1 MDKQL
6 ATISTDNYEVMANAM
21 GMGLQTDAPLT
32 IPRMKINHQP
42 IMDTVDTNGKK
53 RQMEVV
59 SGGTFN
65 INNNGQV
72 SYSEGITF
80 RPFLQR
86 FRYTRWVPYASPDK
100 DGRKGKFIKSV
111 FVTQDTFNNN
121 DLMDDDGSFN
131 CGRPSGFIKDW
142 DALPESARR
151 LISSVKRVRALF
163 GVASLNETMNEKGE
177 VQEQQE
183 KEIPVVW
190 EISNK
195 DASKIMGQTIGKYL
209 SSRRLLPQHEIKM
222 TTKGSQMPNGN
233 MVYTPIP
240 SVDFSKEIKIG
251 NTDQEVFAN
260 FVAWVDS
267 QNGYITDKYN
277 ELNNTILFSDE
288 ETSVIE
294 EFIDVAEEL

>member
-1 MDKQL
+1 M

-59 SGGTFN
+59 SGGTFT

-86 FRYTRWVPYASPDK
+86 FRYTRWVPYSSPDK

-142 DALPESARR
+142 DALPEPTRR

-163 GVASLNETMNEKGE
+163 GVASLNETMNDKGE
-177 VQEQQE
+177 IQEQQD

-195 DASKIMGQTIGKYL
+195 DAFKIMGQTIGKYL

-222 TTKGSQMPNGN
+222 TTEGKQMPNGN

-251 NTDQEVFAN
+251 DTDQEVFAN

-267 QNGYITDKYN
+267 QNDYITDKYN
-277 ELNNTILFSDE
+277 EINNTVLFSDE

-294 EFIDVAEEL
+294 EFVDVTEEF

>member
-1 MDKQL
+1 MDKQM

-59 SGGTFN
+59 SGGTFT

-86 FRYTRWVPYASPDK
+86 FRYTRWVPYSSPDK

-142 DALPESARR
+142 DALPEPTRR

-163 GVASLNETMNEKGE
+163 GVASLNETMNDKGE
-177 VQEQQE
+177 IQEQQD

-195 DASKIMGQTIGKYL
+195 DAFKIMGQTIGKYL

-222 TTKGSQMPNGN
+222 TTEGKQMPNGN

-251 NTDQEVFAN
+251 DTDQEVFAN

-267 QNGYITDKYN
+267 QNDYITDKYN
-277 ELNNTILFSDE
+277 EINNTVLFSDE

-294 EFIDVAEEL
+294 EFVDVTEEF